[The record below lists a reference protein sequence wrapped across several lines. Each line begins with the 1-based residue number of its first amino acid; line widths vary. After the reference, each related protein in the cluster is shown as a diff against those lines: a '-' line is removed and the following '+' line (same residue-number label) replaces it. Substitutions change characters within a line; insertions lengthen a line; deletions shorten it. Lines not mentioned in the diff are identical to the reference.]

1 MKINIISIGHKPPT
15 WAEEGC
21 KEYLKRFQRD
31 LSIVLTELKPAF
43 RVSDT
48 DKNHLARAK
57 EKGRIL
63 TKLNKNARLIALDEA
78 GTQTTTNELARLLT
92 NWMAEGRDLDFVIG
106 GADGLDPE
114 IKNQADKNA
123 IPIPN
128 DVPSCTCS
136 LNSNRTALSRSV
148 YYQKTPLPSRLNYV
162 IRYE

>member
-92 NWMAEGRDLDFVIG
+92 NWMVEGRDLDFVIG

-114 IKNQADKNA
+114 IKNQADK
-123 IPIPN
+123 IL
-128 DVPSCTCS
+128 S
-136 LNSNRTALSRSV
+136 LSLMTYPHALA
-148 YYQKTPLPSRLNYV
+148 RLILIEQLYRAQC
-162 IRYE
+162 IIKKHPYHRD

>member
-78 GTQTTTNELARLLT
+78 GTQTTTNELARLLA

-114 IKNQADKNA
+114 IKNQADK
-123 IPIPN
+123 IL
-128 DVPSCTCS
+128 S
-136 LNSNRTALSRSV
+136 LSLMTYPHALA
-148 YYQKTPLPSRLNYV
+148 RLILIEQLYRAQC
-162 IRYE
+162 IIKKHPYHRD

>member
-43 RVSDT
+43 RVGDA

-57 EKGRIL
+57 EKDRIL

-78 GTQTTTNELARLLT
+78 GIQTTTNELAGLLT

-114 IKNQADKNA
+114 IKNQADKML
-123 IPIPN
+123 
-128 DVPSCTCS
+128 S
-136 LNSNRTALSRSV
+136 LSLMTYPHALA
-148 YYQKTPLPSRLNYV
+148 RLILIEQLYRAQC
-162 IRYE
+162 IIKKHPYHRD

>member
-114 IKNQADKNA
+114 IKNQADKML
-123 IPIPN
+123 
-128 DVPSCTCS
+128 S
-136 LNSNRTALSRSV
+136 LSLMTYPHALA
-148 YYQKTPLPSRLNYV
+148 RLILIEQLYRAQC
-162 IRYE
+162 IIKKHPYHRE

>member
-92 NWMAEGRDLDFVIG
+92 NWMAEGRDLEFVIG

-114 IKNQADKNA
+114 IKNQADKML
-123 IPIPN
+123 
-128 DVPSCTCS
+128 S
-136 LNSNRTALSRSV
+136 LSLMTYPHALA
-148 YYQKTPLPSRLNYV
+148 RLILIEQLYRAQC
-162 IRYE
+162 IIKKHPYHRD

>member
-1 MKINIISIGHKPPT
+1 MKINIISIGHKPPS

-114 IKNQADKNA
+114 IKNQADKM
-123 IPIPN
+123 
-128 DVPSCTCS
+128 
-136 LNSNRTALSRSV
+136 LALSLMT
-148 YYQKTPLPSRLNYV
+148 YPHALARLILIEQLYRAQC
-162 IRYE
+162 IIKKHPYHRD

>member
-114 IKNQADKNA
+114 IKSQADK
-123 IPIPN
+123 IL
-128 DVPSCTCS
+128 S
-136 LNSNRTALSRSV
+136 LSLMTYPHALA
-148 YYQKTPLPSRLNYV
+148 RLILIEQLYRAQC
-162 IRYE
+162 IIKKHPYHRD

>member
-31 LSIVLTELKPAF
+31 LSIVLTELKSAF

-114 IKNQADKNA
+114 IKNQADK
-123 IPIPN
+123 IL
-128 DVPSCTCS
+128 S
-136 LNSNRTALSRSV
+136 LSLMTYPHALA
-148 YYQKTPLPSRLNYV
+148 RLILIEQLYRAQC
-162 IRYE
+162 IIKKHPYHRD

>member
-48 DKNHLARAK
+48 DKNNLARAK

-63 TKLNKNARLIALDEA
+63 TKLKKNARLIALDEA

-114 IKNQADKNA
+114 IKNQADKML
-123 IPIPN
+123 
-128 DVPSCTCS
+128 S
-136 LNSNRTALSRSV
+136 LSLMTYPHALA
-148 YYQKTPLPSRLNYV
+148 RLILIEQLYRAQC
-162 IRYE
+162 IIKKHPYHRD

>member
-114 IKNQADKNA
+114 IKNQADKM
-123 IPIPN
+123 
-128 DVPSCTCS
+128 
-136 LNSNRTALSRSV
+136 LALSLMT
-148 YYQKTPLPSRLNYV
+148 YPHALARLILIEQLYRAQC
-162 IRYE
+162 IIKKHPYHRD

>member
-92 NWMAEGRDLDFVIG
+92 NWMAEGRDFDFVIG

-114 IKNQADKNA
+114 IKNQADKML
-123 IPIPN
+123 
-128 DVPSCTCS
+128 S
-136 LNSNRTALSRSV
+136 LSLMTYPHALA
-148 YYQKTPLPSRLNYV
+148 RLILIEQLYRAQC
-162 IRYE
+162 IIKKHPYHRD

>member
-114 IKNQADKNA
+114 IKNQADK
-123 IPIPN
+123 IL
-128 DVPSCTCS
+128 S
-136 LNSNRTALSRSV
+136 LSLMTYPHALA
-148 YYQKTPLPSRLNYV
+148 RLILIEQLYRAQC
-162 IRYE
+162 IIKKHPYHRD

>member
-114 IKNQADKNA
+114 IKNQADK
-123 IPIPN
+123 
-128 DVPSCTCS
+128 VLS
-136 LNSNRTALSRSV
+136 LSLMTYPHALA
-148 YYQKTPLPSRLNYV
+148 RLILIEQLYRAQC
-162 IRYE
+162 IIKKHPYHRD

>member
-21 KEYLKRFQRD
+21 NEYLKRFQRD

-43 RVSDT
+43 RVGDT

-57 EKGRIL
+57 EKDRIL

-114 IKNQADKNA
+114 IKNQADKML
-123 IPIPN
+123 
-128 DVPSCTCS
+128 S
-136 LNSNRTALSRSV
+136 LSLMTYPHALA
-148 YYQKTPLPSRLNYV
+148 RLILIEQLYRAQC
-162 IRYE
+162 IIKKHPYHRD

>member
-92 NWMAEGRDLDFVIG
+92 NWMAEE
-106 GADGLDPE
+106 E
-114 IKNQADKNA
+114 IW
-123 IPIPN
+123 ISLLG
-128 DVPSCTCS
+128 VPMVLILKLKIKLTKC
-136 LNSNRTALSRSV
+136 
-148 YYQKTPLPSRLNYV
+148 YPYP
-162 IRYE
+162 

>member
-114 IKNQADKNA
+114 IKNHADKML
-123 IPIPN
+123 
-128 DVPSCTCS
+128 S
-136 LNSNRTALSRSV
+136 LSLMTYPHALA
-148 YYQKTPLPSRLNYV
+148 RLILIEQLYRAQC
-162 IRYE
+162 IIKKHPYHRD

>member
-1 MKINIISIGHKPPT
+1 MKINIISIGHKPLT

-114 IKNQADKNA
+114 IKNQADKML
-123 IPIPN
+123 
-128 DVPSCTCS
+128 S
-136 LNSNRTALSRSV
+136 LSLMTYPHALA
-148 YYQKTPLPSRLNYV
+148 RLILIEQLYRAQC
-162 IRYE
+162 IIKKHPYHRD

>member
-78 GTQTTTNELARLLT
+78 GTQTTTNVLARLLT

-114 IKNQADKNA
+114 IKNQADKML
-123 IPIPN
+123 
-128 DVPSCTCS
+128 S
-136 LNSNRTALSRSV
+136 LSLMTYPHALA
-148 YYQKTPLPSRLNYV
+148 RLILIEQLYRAQC
-162 IRYE
+162 IIKKHPYHRD

>member
-114 IKNQADKNA
+114 IKNQADKML
-123 IPIPN
+123 
-128 DVPSCTCS
+128 S
-136 LNSNRTALSRSV
+136 LSLMTYPHALA
-148 YYQKTPLPSRLNYV
+148 RLILIEQLYRAQC
-162 IRYE
+162 IIKKHPYHRD

>member
-1 MKINIISIGHKPPT
+1 M
-15 WAEEGC
+15 
-21 KEYLKRFQRD
+21 
-31 LSIVLTELKPAF
+31 LTELKPAF

-114 IKNQADKNA
+114 IKNQADKML
-123 IPIPN
+123 
-128 DVPSCTCS
+128 S
-136 LNSNRTALSRSV
+136 LSLMTYPHALA
-148 YYQKTPLPSRLNYV
+148 RLILIEQLYRAQC
-162 IRYE
+162 IIKKHPYHRD

>member
-78 GTQTTTNELARLLT
+78 GTQTTTNELARLLI

-114 IKNQADKNA
+114 IKNQADKML
-123 IPIPN
+123 
-128 DVPSCTCS
+128 S
-136 LNSNRTALSRSV
+136 LSLMTYPHALA
-148 YYQKTPLPSRLNYV
+148 RLILIEQLYRAQC
-162 IRYE
+162 IIKKHPYHRD

>member
-114 IKNQADKNA
+114 IKNQADK
-123 IPIPN
+123 IL
-128 DVPSCTCS
+128 S
-136 LNSNRTALSRSV
+136 LSLMTYHHALA
-148 YYQKTPLPSRLNYV
+148 RLILIEQLYRAQC
-162 IRYE
+162 IIKKHPYHRD

>member
-92 NWMAEGRDLDFVIG
+92 NSMAEGRDLDFVIG

-114 IKNQADKNA
+114 IKNQADKML
-123 IPIPN
+123 
-128 DVPSCTCS
+128 S
-136 LNSNRTALSRSV
+136 LSLMTYPHALA
-148 YYQKTPLPSRLNYV
+148 RLILIEQLYRAQC
-162 IRYE
+162 IIKKHPYHRD

>member
-92 NWMAEGRDLDFVIG
+92 NWMADGRDLDFVIG

-114 IKNQADKNA
+114 IKNQADKML
-123 IPIPN
+123 
-128 DVPSCTCS
+128 S
-136 LNSNRTALSRSV
+136 LSLMTYPHALA
-148 YYQKTPLPSRLNYV
+148 RLILIEQLYRAQC
-162 IRYE
+162 IIKKHPYHRD

>member
-15 WAEEGC
+15 WAEQGC

-114 IKNQADKNA
+114 IKNQADKML
-123 IPIPN
+123 
-128 DVPSCTCS
+128 S
-136 LNSNRTALSRSV
+136 LSLMTYPHALA
-148 YYQKTPLPSRLNYV
+148 RLILIEQLYRAQC
-162 IRYE
+162 IIKKHPYHRD

>member
-114 IKNQADKNA
+114 IKNQADK
-123 IPIPN
+123 IL
-128 DVPSCTCS
+128 S
-136 LNSNRTALSRSV
+136 LSLMTHPHALA
-148 YYQKTPLPSRLNYV
+148 RLILIEQLYRAQC
-162 IRYE
+162 IIKKHPYHRD

>member
-57 EKGRIL
+57 EKGRIV

-114 IKNQADKNA
+114 IKNQADKML
-123 IPIPN
+123 
-128 DVPSCTCS
+128 S
-136 LNSNRTALSRSV
+136 LSLMTYPHALA
-148 YYQKTPLPSRLNYV
+148 RLILIEQLYRAQC
-162 IRYE
+162 IIKKHPYHRD